1 MKTAFLT
8 KMKQLVK
15 PQDRLLLAVS
25 GGLDSMVLLELSRF
39 LPNAIAVAHVNFQL
53 RGEESDAD
61 ADFVKRN
68 CENQELTC
76 FTACFNTE
84 QYAKSQ
90 KVSIEMAARELRYA
104 YFQELVERERFDFV
118 LVAHHQE
125 DQAETLLLN
134 LTRGTGL
141 KGMMGMQEKR
151 ANILRPLLSF
161 SRLQIESFAKENALA
176 FRTDKSNADLDFRRN
191 KIRHQITPV
200 LKEINP
206 AYVQTMSENAKR
218 FQETAAIYQAGLLTL
233 TADCTRKTPE
243 GLEILIEKLLLLPAK
258 ETILFELLRPYG
270 FQSKLISTI
279 LKQAATAEIGKVFY
293 SHSHRLIRTPDT
305 FILVALEA
313 MTEEPYFITEKD
325 CFVKTPLSLK
335 LERVAKLAEF
345 NSQTAYFDLSQ
356 LEFPLSLRKWQKGDR
371 FVPFGMKG
379 SQKVSDFFSNQKLNL
394 LQKEAVWLL
403 CSGKNIIWL
412 IGHRAS
418 EKGKVTAYTK
428 EILKIT
434 LLEKDKE

>member
-68 CENQELTC
+68 CKKQELTC
-76 FTACFNTE
+76 FTTCFNTE

-191 KIRHQITPV
+191 KIRHQITPI

-258 ETILFELLRPYG
+258 EAILFELLRPYG

-293 SHSHRLIRTPDT
+293 SYSHRLIRTPDT

-313 MTEEPYFITEKD
+313 MTEEPYFISEKD

-418 EKGKVTAYTK
+418 EKGKVTAHTK